1 MTIDTADQML
11 PAVSRIFSLLGD
23 PSRLKILFHCFE
35 SPKAVSEIAS
45 AISLSPSLVSHHL
58 RLMRRARLIRGDRQS
73 KQVYYRVS
81 NPRVAE
87 LLHSTL
93 LHVREEHLH

>member
-1 MTIDTADQML
+1 
-11 PAVSRIFSLLGD
+11 
-23 PSRLKILFHCFE
+23 
-35 SPKAVSEIAS
+35 
-45 AISLSPSLVSHHL
+45 
-58 RLMRRARLIRGDRQS
+58 MRRARLIRGDRQS